1 MNKVLLLIIIA
12 NVLVSIKG
20 FSDRLFLERYKFQV
34 GPVLRGEQI
43 RMFTSGFLHVDQ
55 AHLFFNM
62 FALYIFADPVI
73 NNLGELKFV
82 IIYLGSLLAGS
93 TIALSFHKKEPYY
106 SAVGASGAVMG
117 IVYAAIMLNPDM
129 KLTFIFFPFFS
140 FPGYVFGV
148 GYLLYSMY
156 GMKTQLGNIGHS
168 AHLGGAVG
176 GFVLTLVLYP
186 QVFLENKLM
195 TVILAIP
202 IILLFIFKD
211 KLEKR

>member
-1 MNKVLLLIIIA
+1 
-12 NVLVSIKG
+12 
-20 FSDRLFLERYKFQV
+20 
-34 GPVLRGEQI
+34 
-43 RMFTSGFLHVDQ
+43 
-55 AHLFFNM
+55 
-62 FALYIFADPVI
+62 
-73 NNLGELKFV
+73 
-82 IIYLGSLLAGS
+82 
-93 TIALSFHKKEPYY
+93 
-106 SAVGASGAVMG
+106 
-117 IVYAAIMLNPDM
+117 
-129 KLTFIFFPFFS
+129 
-140 FPGYVFGV
+140 
-148 GYLLYSMY
+148 LLYSMY

>member
-1 MNKVLLLIIIA
+1 
-12 NVLVSIKG
+12 
-20 FSDRLFLERYKFQV
+20 
-34 GPVLRGEQI
+34 
-43 RMFTSGFLHVDQ
+43 
-55 AHLFFNM
+55 
-62 FALYIFADPVI
+62 
-73 NNLGELKFV
+73 
-82 IIYLGSLLAGS
+82 
-93 TIALSFHKKEPYY
+93 
-106 SAVGASGAVMG
+106 
-117 IVYAAIMLNPDM
+117 
-129 KLTFIFFPFFS
+129 TFIFFPFFS

-186 QVFLENKLM
+186 QVYLENKLM

-202 IILLFIFKD
+202 IILLFLFKD